1 REGGRLTGGGFAI
14 AGLVLSAVS
23 TVLALPMYFFL
34 VVPISD
40 EVRDG
45 RARSDSQIN
54 LKQISLALHNYH
66 DANRAFPPSV
76 VTSPDGRPLYSWRV
90 LILPFI
96 EQGHLFQQFKL
107 DEPWASPHN
116 LPLLARMP
124 PQYAPPRPGLTAE
137 PHATFYQGFNGPGAF
152 FEGSRKRRITDITDG
167 TSNTIMLV
175 EAGEAVPWSKPADI
189 PFAPGAPLPR
199 LGFLKR
205 GFNILMADGSVR
217 FPDRPPVHD
226 ATPRPAITVND

>member
-1 REGGRLTGGGFAI
+1 MISFRCTCGQTLQAQDEYAGQLTRCPACGVELAIPRPAGAIQPALGVVPPAAPAPPPPAAYAPGLPYRPRDDRPRGRPPQETSGKAIASMVLGILSLCLPVVLAIPAVIFGLLGLRDVRREGGRLTGGGFAI

-76 VTSPDGRPLYSWRV
+76 
-90 LILPFI
+90 
-96 EQGHLFQQFKL
+96 
-107 DEPWASPHN
+107 
-116 LPLLARMP
+116 
-124 PQYAPPRPGLTAE
+124 
-137 PHATFYQGFNGPGAF
+137 
-152 FEGSRKRRITDITDG
+152 
-167 TSNTIMLV
+167 
-175 EAGEAVPWSKPADI
+175 
-189 PFAPGAPLPR
+189 
-199 LGFLKR
+199 
-205 GFNILMADGSVR
+205 
-217 FPDRPPVHD
+217 
-226 ATPRPAITVND
+226 